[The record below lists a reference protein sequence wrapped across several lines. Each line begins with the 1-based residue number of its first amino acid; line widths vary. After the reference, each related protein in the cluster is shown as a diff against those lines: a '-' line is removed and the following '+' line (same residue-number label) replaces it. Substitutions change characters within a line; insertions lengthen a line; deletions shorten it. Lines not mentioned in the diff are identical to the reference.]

1 MDIEGMTKK
10 FNEDLKK
17 DIDKL
22 INNLGEIEL
31 QDKVISISQQTYNV
45 YNDVPSNESSTV
57 FKEERIK
64 LGLYFMKEA
73 TKELKKRRMGI

>member
-1 MDIEGMTKK
+1 MTKK